1 MHLSTTTLRDLAVV
15 VVLVADVAWEGA
27 KDALAR
33 LRPYVE
39 PPADLQVRSSEGALY
54 TGILLVDRNDVLAG
68 IVIRTG
74 NEPPPSTG
82 SRYTPPLTSS
92 SRFDT
97 PPSRSAGWRSDTL
110 ASRFAD
116 ADGDDEDN
124 DNEGRLPGWSED
136 TRRDQW
142 RR

>member
-39 PPADLQVRSSEGALY
+39 PPADLEVRSSEGALY

-74 NEPPPSTG
+74 HEPPPSTG

-92 SRFDT
+92 RFDS
-97 PPSRSAGWRSDTL
+97 PASRSAGWRSDTL

-116 ADGDDEDN
+116 TEEDDE

-136 TRRDQW
+136 TRRDPW